1 MRDLGRFSLRAQTI
15 LLATHCRVLREL
27 DDSKIGRLQFLCS
40 RGTSLAF
47 DLASAHHGSYVRRHP
62 VRSRAAQSDSRNR
75 GCKDESDV
83 ADGIYSPRSCGSADV
98 AKEFAHTRLLFCEVS
113 GRGSQQI
120 HLMDRVLFREV
131 KLIGR
136 RHVASPAQSSPLH
149 PRGEADHFALPVSP
163 RHGGQASARAYLFIL
178 QTSGPLG

>member
-1 MRDLGRFSLRAQTI
+1 VRDLGPFALRAQTI
-15 LLATHCRVLREL
+15 LLAAHCRVLREL

-62 VRSRAAQSDSRNR
+62 VRSRASQSDSRNR
-75 GCKDESDV
+75 VCKDQSGV

-113 GRGSQQI
+113 GRGSQRI
-120 HLMDRVLFREV
+120 HLIERVLFEEL
-131 KLIGR
+131 KLIGELQ
-136 RHVASPAQSSPLH
+136 ASPLTSILSPG
-149 PRGEADHFALPVSP
+149 RGEADHFPHRRGRWS
-163 RHGGQASARAYLFIL
+163 LFTLGL
-178 QTSGPLG
+178 QTRAGFG

>member
-1 MRDLGRFSLRAQTI
+1 MRDLGRFALRAQTI
-15 LLATHCRVLREL
+15 LLAAHCRVLREL

-62 VRSRAAQSDSRNR
+62 VRSRASQSDSRNR
-75 GCKDESDV
+75 GYKDQSGV

-113 GRGSQQI
+113 GRGSQRI

-136 RHVASPAQSSPLH
+136 RHVAPHLNPFPS
-149 PRGEADHFALPVSP
+149 PRGKADHFALPVRP
-163 RHGGQASARAYLFIL
+163 AVAPCLFIL
-178 QTSGPLG
+178 QTSAPLG